1 MTFGKLDL
9 DPATSPAVL
18 DTATWDRDAACREV
32 TGRRALWSALY
43 DDLVAGTARARRS
56 PGAPFPRAVVVEPSR
71 LHCLVGLAD
80 GQRVFVRIGGSDG
93 DSPLGP
99 PICRLSLGG
108 GGALS
113 VYPADAGVIDAFCRA
128 LAPANAPRALGRTP
142 RLGIGTRLTTK
153 VWPAIFAAMDRKRF
167 AANSIQNSVR
177 ELNLLDDLKEG
188 RESERNYASGFGMI
202 ESGYT
207 GSTFEGLW
215 VYGVLAT
222 LEHDRPLAYGA
233 DADHIQFKRA
243 DRDLARVDRVVRAA
257 RYYTF
262 FTLDTADVLS
272 YDSFAHR
279 GEGELLLGQK
289 VASGAERS
297 DILDWHAEPL
307 RVGPRTYRLDA
318 DTVGRCVAKYGAALD
333 ATAAL
338 RGRIA
343 ALRGGAPF
351 DLEFAFDEHPPEVTG
366 PDCISTEEEV
376 VFVVRELARRGLPAT
391 HIAPNFGIEKGFDYR
406 IADGLP
412 GLRSRVEAV
421 FRIAEATGVMLDF
434 HSADDLSAATRKTI
448 GRATGGRLHYKISPM
463 LHFIMAQTVRDC
475 APGLFR
481 RWWDDALAYAQL
493 EAGTG
498 SAIAAE
504 SLRALAS
511 SADPSPAPQHEVFR
525 HFFFA
530 YLGRRDRSGRFVNR
544 EQFYTL
550 PADCTAAYQDRVR
563 AHLESIADDLFAT

>member
-1 MTFGKLDL
+1 MLFGKLEL
-9 DPATSPAVL
+9 DPARSPAVL

-43 DDLVAGTARARRS
+43 RDLAAGTARARGS
-56 PGAPFPRAVVVEPSR
+56 AGAPFPRAVIVEPSR
-71 LHCLVGLAD
+71 LHCLAALAD
-80 GQRVFVRIGGSDG
+80 GQRAFVRVGGPG
-93 DSPLGP
+93 GESPLGP
-99 PICRLSLGG
+99 PMCRSSLGG
-108 GGALS
+108 GGTVSA
-113 VYPADAGVIDAFCRA
+113 YPADAAVIDAFCRA

-142 RLGIGTRLTTK
+142 RLGIGTRMTTK

-177 ELNLLDDLKEG
+177 ELNLLDDLREGKEP
-188 RESERNYASGFGMI
+188 ERNYASGFGMI

-215 VYGVLAT
+215 VYGVLAA

-233 DADHIQFKRA
+233 DADHIQFKRS
-243 DRDLARVDRVVRAA
+243 DRDFARVDRVVRAA

-272 YDSFAHR
+272 YDAYERR
-279 GEGELLLGQK
+279 GEGERLLEQTA
-289 VASGAERS
+289 VSAAERS
-297 DILDWHAEPL
+297 DILAWHAAPL
-307 RVGPRTYRLDA
+307 RVGQRTYRLDA
-318 DTVGRCVAKYGAALD
+318 DTVGRCAAKYGAALD
-333 ATAAL
+333 ATGAL
-338 RGRIA
+338 HGRLV

-351 DLEFAFDEHPPEVTG
+351 DLEFAFDEHPPEVSG

-406 IADGLP
+406 LADGLP
-412 GLRSRVEAV
+412 GLRARVEAI
-421 FRIAEATGVMLDF
+421 FRIAEATGLLLDF
-434 HSADDLSAATRKTI
+434 HSADDLSAATRKVI

-463 LHFIMAQTVRDC
+463 LHLIMARTVSAC
-475 APGLFR
+475 APELFH
-481 RWWDDALAYAQL
+481 RWWNDALAYAQL
-493 EAGTG
+493 EAGRG

-511 SADPSPAPQHEVFR
+511 SADPSPAPEHEVFR

-530 YLGRRDRSGRFVNR
+530 YPGRRDPAGRFVNR
-544 EQFYTL
+544 EQFYAL
-550 PADCTAAYQDRVR
+550 SADCTAAYQEQVS
-563 AHLESIADDLFAT
+563 AHLESIAEDLFTV